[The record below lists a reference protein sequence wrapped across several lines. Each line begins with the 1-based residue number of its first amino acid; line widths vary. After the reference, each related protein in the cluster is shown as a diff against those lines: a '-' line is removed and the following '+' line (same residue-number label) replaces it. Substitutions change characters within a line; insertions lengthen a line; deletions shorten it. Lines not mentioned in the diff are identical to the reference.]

1 MKAASLLKTTR
12 NTRDLGGHP
21 AAGGRVTVPDRI
33 WRSDRQENPDPEDI
47 ALLRS
52 KGITTIIDMRTE
64 EDNLTKPSFFRSLEG
79 FTFLNYPII
88 EGDTIPE
95 SVEAVPGSYINIARS
110 ENMPRILKAIA
121 DADTGVMYNCAA
133 GKDRTGVVT
142 AILLMLCGVSDEE
155 ITADYMLT
163 KECNRERFELL
174 RKRRPISSFQ
184 GNPISGISWICSGP
198 ASGALTATLPV
209 SDYRRKQNKNSLPA
223 CWMSDSGGAG
233 ERNSL

>member
-95 SVEAVPGSYINIARS
+95 SVEAVPGSYMNIACS

-174 RKRRPISSFQ
+174 RKRRPDLDMNIVIPRESYIRDFMNLFRERFGSVDGYFACI
-184 GNPISGISWICSGP
+184 GLSEE
-198 ASGALTATLPV
+198 T
-209 SDYRRKQNKNSLPA
+209 KQKLLA
-223 CWMSDSGGAG
+223 RLLDV
-233 ERNSL
+233 

>member
-1 MKAASLLKTTR
+1 MKASSLLKTTR

-21 AAGGRVTVPDRI
+21 AAGNRVTVPDRI

-95 SVEAVPGSYINIARS
+95 SVEAVPGSYMNIACS

-121 DADTGVMYNCAA
+121 DTDTGVMYNCAA

-174 RKRRPISSFQ
+174 RQRRPDVDMNIVIPRESFIRDFMDLFRERF
-184 GNPISGISWICSGP
+184 GSVDGYFACIGLSEE
-198 ASGALTATLPV
+198 T
-209 SDYRRKQNKNSLPA
+209 KQKLLA
-223 CWMSDSGGAG
+223 RLLDV
-233 ERNSL
+233 

>member
-95 SVEAVPGSYINIARS
+95 SVEAVPGSYMNIACS

-174 RKRRPISSFQ
+174 RKRRPDLDMNIVIPRESYIRDFMDLFRERFGSVDGYFACI
-184 GNPISGISWICSGP
+184 GLSEE
-198 ASGALTATLPV
+198 T
-209 SDYRRKQNKNSLPA
+209 KQKLLA
-223 CWMSDSGGAG
+223 RLLDV
-233 ERNSL
+233 

>member
-1 MKAASLLKTTR
+1 MKAVSLLKTTR
-12 NTRDLGGHP
+12 NPRDLGGHP
-21 AAGGRVTVPDRI
+21 AAGNRVTVPDRI

-95 SVEAVPGSYINIARS
+95 SVEAVPGSYINIACS

-174 RKRRPISSFQ
+174 RQRRPDVDMNIVIPRESYIRDFMDLFRERFGSVDGYFACI
-184 GNPISGISWICSGP
+184 GLSEE
-198 ASGALTATLPV
+198 T
-209 SDYRRKQNKNSLPA
+209 KQKLLA
-223 CWMSDSGGAG
+223 RLLDV
-233 ERNSL
+233 

>member
-1 MKAASLLKTTR
+1 MKAVSLLKTTR

-33 WRSDRQENPDPEDI
+33 WRSDRQECPDPEDI

-95 SVEAVPGSYINIARS
+95 SVEAVPGSYINIACS

-174 RKRRPISSFQ
+174 RKRRPDLDMNIVIPRESYIRDFMDLFRERFGSVDGYFACI
-184 GNPISGISWICSGP
+184 GLSEE
-198 ASGALTATLPV
+198 T
-209 SDYRRKQNKNSLPA
+209 KQKLLA
-223 CWMSDSGGAG
+223 RLLDV
-233 ERNSL
+233 

>member
-174 RKRRPISSFQ
+174 RKRRPDLDMNIVIPRESYIRDFMDLFRERFGSVDGYFACI
-184 GNPISGISWICSGP
+184 GLSKE
-198 ASGALTATLPV
+198 T
-209 SDYRRKQNKNSLPA
+209 KQKLLA
-223 CWMSDSGGAG
+223 RLLDV
-233 ERNSL
+233 

>member
-21 AAGGRVTVPDRI
+21 AAGNRVTIPDRI
-33 WRSDRQENPDPEDI
+33 WRSDRQECPDPEDI

-64 EDNLTKPSFFRSLEG
+64 EDVLAKPNRFQSLDG
-79 FTFLNYPII
+79 FTFLNYPIK
-88 EGDTIPE
+88 EGDSIPE
-95 SVEAVPGSYINIARS
+95 SVEAVPGSYMNIACS

-142 AILLMLCGVSDEE
+142 AILLMLCGVRDEE

-174 RKRRPISSFQ
+174 RQRRPDVDMNIVIPRESFIRDFMDLFRARF
-184 GNPISGISWICSGP
+184 GSVDGYFAFIGLSEE
-198 ASGALTATLPV
+198 T
-209 SDYRRKQNKNSLPA
+209 KQKLLA
-223 CWMSDSGGAG
+223 RLLDA
-233 ERNSL
+233 

>member
-21 AAGGRVTVPDRI
+21 AAGGRVTIPDRI

-95 SVEAVPGSYINIARS
+95 SVEAVPGSYINIACS

-174 RKRRPISSFQ
+174 RKRRPDLDMNIVIPRESYIRDFMNLFRERFGSVDGYFACTGLSEETKQ
-184 GNPISGISWICSGP
+184 KLL
-198 ASGALTATLPV
+198 ASLLDV
-209 SDYRRKQNKNSLPA
+209 
-223 CWMSDSGGAG
+223 
-233 ERNSL
+233 

>member
-1 MKAASLLKTTR
+1 MKAVSLLKTTR

-21 AAGGRVTVPDRI
+21 AAGNRVTVPDRI

-95 SVEAVPGSYINIARS
+95 SVEAVPGSYINIACS

-174 RKRRPISSFQ
+174 RQRRPDVDMNIVIPRESYIRDFMDLFRERFGSVDGYFACI
-184 GNPISGISWICSGP
+184 GLSEE
-198 ASGALTATLPV
+198 T
-209 SDYRRKQNKNSLPA
+209 KQKLLA
-223 CWMSDSGGAG
+223 RLLDV
-233 ERNSL
+233 

>member
-1 MKAASLLKTTR
+1 MKAVSLLKTTR

-33 WRSDRQENPDPEDI
+33 WRSDRQECPDPEDI

-64 EDNLTKPSFFRSLEG
+64 EDVLAKPNRFQSLDG
-79 FTFLNYPII
+79 FTFLNYPIK
-88 EGDTIPE
+88 EGDSIPE
-95 SVEAVPGSYINIARS
+95 SVEAVPGSYMNIACS

-174 RKRRPISSFQ
+174 RQRRPDVDMNIVIPRESFIRDFLDLFRARF
-184 GNPISGISWICSGP
+184 GSVDGYFAFIGLSEE
-198 ASGALTATLPV
+198 TK
-209 SDYRRKQNKNSLPA
+209 RKLLA
-223 CWMSDSGGAG
+223 RLLDA
-233 ERNSL
+233 

>member
-21 AAGGRVTVPDRI
+21 AAGGRITVPDRI

-95 SVEAVPGSYINIARS
+95 SVEAVPGSYMNIACS

-174 RKRRPISSFQ
+174 RKRRPDLDMNIVIPRESYIRDFMDLFRERFGSVDGYFACI
-184 GNPISGISWICSGP
+184 GLSEE
-198 ASGALTATLPV
+198 T
-209 SDYRRKQNKNSLPA
+209 KQKLLA
-223 CWMSDSGGAG
+223 RLLDV
-233 ERNSL
+233 

>member
-95 SVEAVPGSYINIARS
+95 SVEAVPGSYMNIACS

-174 RKRRPISSFQ
+174 RKRRPDLDMNIVIPRESFIRDFMDLFRERF
-184 GNPISGISWICSGP
+184 GSVDGYFACIGLSEE
-198 ASGALTATLPV
+198 T
-209 SDYRRKQNKNSLPA
+209 KQKLLA
-223 CWMSDSGGAG
+223 RLLDV
-233 ERNSL
+233 

>member
-1 MKAASLLKTTR
+1 MKGVYMKAASLLKTTR
-12 NTRDLGGHP
+12 NTRDLGGHLT
-21 AAGGRVTVPDRI
+21 ADGRITVPDRI
-33 WRSDRQENPDPEDI
+33 WRSDRQECPDPEDI

-64 EDNLTKPSFFRSLEG
+64 EDVRDKPNRFQTLDG
-79 FTFLNYPII
+79 FTFLNFPVR

-95 SVEAVPGSYINIARS
+95 SVDAVPGSYLKIACS
-110 ENMPRILKAIA
+110 ENMPRIFRAIA

-142 AILLMLCGVSDEE
+142 AILLMLCGVSDDE

-174 RKRRPISSFQ
+174 RARRPDLDMNIVIPRESFIGDFMDLFRNCF
-184 GNPISGISWICSGP
+184 GNVDGYFACIG
-198 ASGALTATLPV
+198 V
-209 SDYRRKQNKNSLPA
+209 SEAAKQKLLARMLDP
-223 CWMSDSGGAG
+223 
-233 ERNSL
+233 

>member
-33 WRSDRQENPDPEDI
+33 WRSDRQECPDPEDI

-174 RKRRPISSFQ
+174 RKRRPDLDMNIVIPRESYIRDFMDLFRERFGSVDGYFACI
-184 GNPISGISWICSGP
+184 GLSEE
-198 ASGALTATLPV
+198 T
-209 SDYRRKQNKNSLPA
+209 KQKLLA
-223 CWMSDSGGAG
+223 RLLDV
-233 ERNSL
+233 

>member
-21 AAGGRVTVPDRI
+21 AAGGRVTVQDRI

-95 SVEAVPGSYINIARS
+95 SVEAVPGSYINIACS

-174 RKRRPISSFQ
+174 RKRRPDLDMNIVIPRESYIRDFMDLFRERFGSVDGYFACI
-184 GNPISGISWICSGP
+184 GLSEE
-198 ASGALTATLPV
+198 T
-209 SDYRRKQNKNSLPA
+209 KQKLLA
-223 CWMSDSGGAG
+223 RLLDV
-233 ERNSL
+233 

>member
-95 SVEAVPGSYINIARS
+95 SVEAVPGSYINIACS

-133 GKDRTGVVT
+133 GKDRTGIVT

-174 RKRRPISSFQ
+174 RKRRPDLDMNIVIPRESYIRDFMDLFRERFGSVDGYFACI
-184 GNPISGISWICSGP
+184 GLSEE
-198 ASGALTATLPV
+198 T
-209 SDYRRKQNKNSLPA
+209 KQKLLA
-223 CWMSDSGGAG
+223 RLLDV
-233 ERNSL
+233 

>member
-1 MKAASLLKTTR
+1 MKAVSLLKTTR

-33 WRSDRQENPDPEDI
+33 WRSDRQENPNPEDI

-95 SVEAVPGSYINIARS
+95 SVEAVPGSYINIACS

-174 RKRRPISSFQ
+174 RKRRPDLDMNIVIPRESYIRDFMDLFRERFGSVDGYFACI
-184 GNPISGISWICSGP
+184 GLSEE
-198 ASGALTATLPV
+198 T
-209 SDYRRKQNKNSLPA
+209 KQKLLA
-223 CWMSDSGGAG
+223 RLLDV
-233 ERNSL
+233 

>member
-95 SVEAVPGSYINIARS
+95 SVEAVPGSYINIACS

-174 RKRRPISSFQ
+174 RKRRPDLDMNIVIPRESYIRDFMDLFRERFGSVDGYFACI
-184 GNPISGISWICSGP
+184 GLSEE
-198 ASGALTATLPV
+198 T
-209 SDYRRKQNKNSLPA
+209 KQKLLA
-223 CWMSDSGGAG
+223 RLLDV
-233 ERNSL
+233 

>member
-21 AAGGRVTVPDRI
+21 AAGGRITVPDRI

-95 SVEAVPGSYINIARS
+95 SVEAVPGSYMNIACS

-174 RKRRPISSFQ
+174 RKRRPDLDMNIVIPRESYIRDFMDLFRERFGSVDGYFACIGLSEETKQ
-184 GNPISGISWICSGP
+184 KLL
-198 ASGALTATLPV
+198 ASLLDV
-209 SDYRRKQNKNSLPA
+209 
-223 CWMSDSGGAG
+223 
-233 ERNSL
+233 

>member
-79 FTFLNYPII
+79 FIFLNYPII

-95 SVEAVPGSYINIARS
+95 SVEAVPGSYINIACS

-174 RKRRPISSFQ
+174 RKRRPDLDMNIVIPRESYIRDFMDLFRERFGSVDGYFACI
-184 GNPISGISWICSGP
+184 GLSEE
-198 ASGALTATLPV
+198 T
-209 SDYRRKQNKNSLPA
+209 KQKLLA
-223 CWMSDSGGAG
+223 RLLDV
-233 ERNSL
+233 

>member
-21 AAGGRVTVPDRI
+21 AAGCRVTVPDRI

-174 RKRRPISSFQ
+174 RKRRPDLDMNIVIPRESYIRDFMDLFRERFGSVDGYFACI
-184 GNPISGISWICSGP
+184 GLSEE
-198 ASGALTATLPV
+198 T
-209 SDYRRKQNKNSLPA
+209 KQKLLA
-223 CWMSDSGGAG
+223 RLLDV
-233 ERNSL
+233 

>member
-1 MKAASLLKTTR
+1 MKAVSLLKTTR

-33 WRSDRQENPDPEDI
+33 WRSDRQECPDPEDI

-95 SVEAVPGSYINIARS
+95 SVEAVPGSYMNIACS

-174 RKRRPISSFQ
+174 RQRRPDVDMNIVIPRESFIRDFMDLFRARF
-184 GNPISGISWICSGP
+184 GSVDGYFAFIGLSEE
-198 ASGALTATLPV
+198 T
-209 SDYRRKQNKNSLPA
+209 KQKLLA
-223 CWMSDSGGAG
+223 RLLDV
-233 ERNSL
+233 

>member
-1 MKAASLLKTTR
+1 MKAVSLLKTTR

-95 SVEAVPGSYINIARS
+95 SVEAVPGSYMNIACS

-174 RKRRPISSFQ
+174 RKRRPDLDMNIVIPRESFIRDFMDLFRERF
-184 GNPISGISWICSGP
+184 GSVDGYFACIGLSEE
-198 ASGALTATLPV
+198 T
-209 SDYRRKQNKNSLPA
+209 KQKLLA
-223 CWMSDSGGAG
+223 RLLDV
-233 ERNSL
+233 

>member
-64 EDNLTKPSFFRSLEG
+64 EDNLIKPSFFRSLEG

-95 SVEAVPGSYINIARS
+95 SVEAVPGSYINITCS

-174 RKRRPISSFQ
+174 RKRRPDLDMNIVIPRESYIRDFMDLFRERFGSVDGYFACI
-184 GNPISGISWICSGP
+184 GLSEE
-198 ASGALTATLPV
+198 T
-209 SDYRRKQNKNSLPA
+209 KQKLLA
-223 CWMSDSGGAG
+223 RLLDV
-233 ERNSL
+233 

>member
-1 MKAASLLKTTR
+1 MKAVSLLKTTR

-95 SVEAVPGSYINIARS
+95 SVEAVPGSYMNIACS

-142 AILLMLCGVSDEE
+142 VILLMLCGVSDEE

-174 RKRRPISSFQ
+174 RQRRPDVDMNIVIPRESFIRDFMDLFRARF
-184 GNPISGISWICSGP
+184 GSVDGYFAFIGLSEE
-198 ASGALTATLPV
+198 T
-209 SDYRRKQNKNSLPA
+209 KQKLLA
-223 CWMSDSGGAG
+223 RLLDA
-233 ERNSL
+233 

>member
-95 SVEAVPGSYINIARS
+95 SVEAVPGSYMNIACS

-174 RKRRPISSFQ
+174 RKRRPDLDMNIVIPRESFIRDFMDLFRERF
-184 GNPISGISWICSGP
+184 GSVNGYFACIGLSEE
-198 ASGALTATLPV
+198 T
-209 SDYRRKQNKNSLPA
+209 KQKLLA
-223 CWMSDSGGAG
+223 RLLDV
-233 ERNSL
+233 

>member
-21 AAGGRVTVPDRI
+21 AAGGQVTVPDRV

-64 EDNLTKPSFFRSLEG
+64 EDNLIKPSFFRSLEG

-95 SVEAVPGSYINIARS
+95 SVEAVPGSYMNIACS

-163 KECNRERFELL
+163 KECNRERCELL
-174 RKRRPISSFQ
+174 RKRRPDLDMNIVIPRESFIRDFMDLFRERF
-184 GNPISGISWICSGP
+184 GSVDGYFACIGLSEE
-198 ASGALTATLPV
+198 T
-209 SDYRRKQNKNSLPA
+209 KQKLLA
-223 CWMSDSGGAG
+223 RLLDV
-233 ERNSL
+233 

>member
-95 SVEAVPGSYINIARS
+95 SVEAVPGSYMNIACS

-121 DADTGVMYNCAA
+121 DADTSVMYNCAA

-174 RKRRPISSFQ
+174 RKRRPDLDMNIVIPRESYIRDFMDLFRERFGSVDGYFACI
-184 GNPISGISWICSGP
+184 GLSEE
-198 ASGALTATLPV
+198 T
-209 SDYRRKQNKNSLPA
+209 KQKLLA
-223 CWMSDSGGAG
+223 RLLDV
-233 ERNSL
+233 

>member
-95 SVEAVPGSYINIARS
+95 SVEAVPGSYMNIACS

-174 RKRRPISSFQ
+174 RKRRPDLDMNIVIPRESYIRDFMDLFRERFGSVNGYFACI
-184 GNPISGISWICSGP
+184 GLSEE
-198 ASGALTATLPV
+198 T
-209 SDYRRKQNKNSLPA
+209 KQKLLA
-223 CWMSDSGGAG
+223 RLLDV
-233 ERNSL
+233 

>member
-1 MKAASLLKTTR
+1 MKAVSLLKTTR

-33 WRSDRQENPDPEDI
+33 WRSDRQECPDPEDI

-64 EDNLTKPSFFRSLEG
+64 EDNITKPNRFQSLDG
-79 FTFLNYPII
+79 FTFLNYPIK
-88 EGDTIPE
+88 EGDSIPE
-95 SVEAVPGSYINIARS
+95 SVEAVPGSYMNIACS

-121 DADTGVMYNCAA
+121 DADAGVMYNCAA

-174 RKRRPISSFQ
+174 RQRRPDVDMNIVIPRESFIRDFMDLFRARF
-184 GNPISGISWICSGP
+184 GSVDGYFAFIELSEE
-198 ASGALTATLPV
+198 T
-209 SDYRRKQNKNSLPA
+209 KQKLLA
-223 CWMSDSGGAG
+223 RLLDA
-233 ERNSL
+233 

>member
-21 AAGGRVTVPDRI
+21 VAGNRVTVPDRI
-33 WRSDRQENPDPEDI
+33 WRSDRQECPDPEDI

-95 SVEAVPGSYINIARS
+95 SVEAVPGSYMNIACS

-174 RKRRPISSFQ
+174 RKRRPDLDMNIVIPRESYIRNFMDLFRERFGSVDGYFACI
-184 GNPISGISWICSGP
+184 GLSEE
-198 ASGALTATLPV
+198 T
-209 SDYRRKQNKNSLPA
+209 KQKLLA
-223 CWMSDSGGAG
+223 RLLDV
-233 ERNSL
+233 

>member
-95 SVEAVPGSYINIARS
+95 SVEAVPGSYMNIACS

-121 DADTGVMYNCAA
+121 DADTGVLYNCAA

-174 RKRRPISSFQ
+174 RKRRPDLDMNIVIPRESFIRDFMDLCRERF
-184 GNPISGISWICSGP
+184 GSVDGYFACIGLSEE
-198 ASGALTATLPV
+198 T
-209 SDYRRKQNKNSLPA
+209 KQKLLA
-223 CWMSDSGGAG
+223 RLLDV
-233 ERNSL
+233 

>member
-21 AAGGRVTVPDRI
+21 AAGGRITVPDRI

-95 SVEAVPGSYINIARS
+95 SVEAVPGSYMNIACS

-174 RKRRPISSFQ
+174 RKRRPDLDMNIVIPRESYIRDFMNLFRERFGSVDGYFACI
-184 GNPISGISWICSGP
+184 GLSEE
-198 ASGALTATLPV
+198 T
-209 SDYRRKQNKNSLPA
+209 KQKLLA
-223 CWMSDSGGAG
+223 RLLDV
-233 ERNSL
+233 

>member
-95 SVEAVPGSYINIARS
+95 SVEAVPGSYMNIACS

-133 GKDRTGVVT
+133 GKDRTGIVT
-142 AILLMLCGVSDEE
+142 AILLMLCGVSDAE

-174 RKRRPISSFQ
+174 RQRRPDVDMNIVIPRESFIRDFMDLFRARF
-184 GNPISGISWICSGP
+184 GSVDGYFACIGLSEE
-198 ASGALTATLPV
+198 T
-209 SDYRRKQNKNSLPA
+209 KQKLLA
-223 CWMSDSGGAG
+223 RLLDV
-233 ERNSL
+233 

>member
-133 GKDRTGVVT
+133 GNDRTGVVT

-174 RKRRPISSFQ
+174 RKRRPDLDMNIVIPRESYIRDFMDLFRERFGSVDGYFACI
-184 GNPISGISWICSGP
+184 GLSEE
-198 ASGALTATLPV
+198 T
-209 SDYRRKQNKNSLPA
+209 KQKLLA
-223 CWMSDSGGAG
+223 RLLDV
-233 ERNSL
+233 

>member
-52 KGITTIIDMRTE
+52 KGITTITDMRTE

-95 SVEAVPGSYINIARS
+95 SVEAVPGSYMNIACS

-174 RKRRPISSFQ
+174 RKRRPDLDMNIVIPRESYIRDFMDLFRERFGSVDGYFAFI
-184 GNPISGISWICSGP
+184 GLSEE
-198 ASGALTATLPV
+198 T
-209 SDYRRKQNKNSLPA
+209 KQKLLA
-223 CWMSDSGGAG
+223 RLLDV
-233 ERNSL
+233 

>member
-95 SVEAVPGSYINIARS
+95 SVEAVPGSYINIACS

-142 AILLMLCGVSDEE
+142 AILLLLCGVSDEE

-174 RKRRPISSFQ
+174 RKRRPDLDMNIVIPRESYIRDFMDLFRERFGSVDGYFACI
-184 GNPISGISWICSGP
+184 GLSEE
-198 ASGALTATLPV
+198 T
-209 SDYRRKQNKNSLPA
+209 KQKLLA
-223 CWMSDSGGAG
+223 RLLDV
-233 ERNSL
+233 

>member
-1 MKAASLLKTTR
+1 MKAVSLLKTTR

-95 SVEAVPGSYINIARS
+95 SVEAVPGSYMNIACS

-174 RKRRPISSFQ
+174 RKRRPDLDMNIVIPRESYIRNFMDLFRERFGSVDGYFACI
-184 GNPISGISWICSGP
+184 GLSEE
-198 ASGALTATLPV
+198 T
-209 SDYRRKQNKNSLPA
+209 KQKLLA
-223 CWMSDSGGAG
+223 RLLDV
-233 ERNSL
+233 

>member
-1 MKAASLLKTTR
+1 MKAVSLLKTTR

-33 WRSDRQENPDPEDI
+33 WRSDRQERPDPEDI

-64 EDNLTKPSFFRSLEG
+64 EDVLAKPTRFQSLDG
-79 FTFLNYPII
+79 FTFLNYPIK
-88 EGDTIPE
+88 EGDSIPE
-95 SVEAVPGSYINIARS
+95 SVEAVPGSYMNIACS

-121 DADTGVMYNCAA
+121 DADAGVMYNCAA

-174 RKRRPISSFQ
+174 RQRRPDVDMNIVIPRESFIRDFMDLFRARF
-184 GNPISGISWICSGP
+184 GSVDGYFAFIGLSEE
-198 ASGALTATLPV
+198 T
-209 SDYRRKQNKNSLPA
+209 KQKLLA
-223 CWMSDSGGAG
+223 RLLDA
-233 ERNSL
+233 